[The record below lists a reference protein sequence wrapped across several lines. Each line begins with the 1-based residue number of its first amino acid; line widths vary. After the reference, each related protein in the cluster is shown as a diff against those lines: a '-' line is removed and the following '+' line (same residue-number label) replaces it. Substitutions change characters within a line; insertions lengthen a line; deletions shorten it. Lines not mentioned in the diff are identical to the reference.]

1 MDSRTP
7 SAASPLYLLERT
19 EVGIIQ
25 LDADRFVVGMNDHA
39 RRVLPVDEKQPFDRF
54 VLSFHPERSQPK
66 VAFLLDQAGQCPVSA
81 PPPMT
86 MIINIPERVLLI
98 KVSRMRNGRGEPTGY
113 TLVFHDITELV
124 AGEEPPAARSARAQA
139 APPTPSPDQTP
150 GQSPNHAPNQ
160 SPSPS
165 PATAPSTARAG
176 TTASAPVGATAH
188 HRRLLK
194 VPTVSGQSIALVDA
208 QDILCIRSDG
218 HYTRVLTRA
227 GSQFC
232 NLAISD
238 LESRLDPAQFMRVH
252 RSHLVNLGAVRQLQR
267 DDGRLALALDGGP
280 DEPIPV
286 SRSSTA
292 ELLRRLGMAPGAAG
306 SGRDMPA

>member
-124 AGEEPPAARSARAQA
+124 AGEEPAAARPAGLPSQDA
-139 APPTPSPDQTP
+139 ATSPTGRPP
-150 GQSPNHAPNQ
+150 A
-160 SPSPS
+160 
-165 PATAPSTARAG
+165 
-176 TTASAPVGATAH
+176 ASAPETATTAH

-208 QDILCIRSDG
+208 QDILSIRSDG

-238 LESRLDPAQFMRVH
+238 LEARLDPAQFMRVH
-252 RSHLVNLGAVRQLQR
+252 RSHLVNLGAVRQLLR
-267 DDGRLALALDGGP
+267 DDGRLALVLDGGP
-280 DEPIPV
+280 DEPVPV

-292 ELLRRLGMAPGAAG
+292 ELLQRLGVAPAAAG
-306 SGRDMPA
+306 SGRSAVA